1 MSPPCGGIAIVE
13 NDADDATLSGSWTAS
28 TYEPN
33 YFGSG
38 YMHDGNANK
47 GTKTATWSVPSAG
60 TYQVSMWWTA
70 AANRASNIPV
80 SIASLNGGWWTTVV
94 TVDQKANGA
103 QWNLIGVYTFD
114 GAGTVSVGTAGTDGY
129 VIVDGIRFRASGQC
143 TSSRTDGFCAKTC
156 GVCTGSGCVD
166 VQPGTSSYTQHA
178 NKNCHSSS
186 GISTWSDGSDAGYS
200 TTGRTVD
207 ECKAICATYHDT
219 CAGFTF
225 VRSTGTCE
233 WKSAVSLVAN
243 ALQLNGVPLTP
254 DRPDTVGTAYSD
266 DGNGVLETSS
276 SAVHNAWSARGA
288 ALVLY
293 APMPAEPWAAAVRVR
308 MSSGAH
314 QALRHGLEKS
324 GCQRSPPAC
333 LWRRIRGAGCQGLG
347 SRLPRRA

>member
-1 MSPPCGGIAIVE
+1 MDASCDQTCADTGLVCSEQQQFAINNWVE
-13 NDADDATLSGSWTAS
+13 LWCYCHA
-28 TYEPN
+28 
-33 YFGSG
+33 
-38 YMHDGNANK
+38 
-47 GTKTATWSVPSAG
+47 
-60 TYQVSMWWTA
+60 
-70 AANRASNIPV
+70 
-80 SIASLNGGWWTTVV
+80 
-94 TVDQKANGA
+94 
-103 QWNLIGVYTFD
+103 
-114 GAGTVSVGTAGTDGY
+114 
-129 VIVDGIRFRASGQC
+129 
-143 TSSRTDGFCAKTC
+143 
-156 GVCTGSGCVD
+156 CVD

-186 GISTWSDGSDAGYS
+186 GISTWSDGSDAGYN

>member
-1 MSPPCGGIAIVE
+1 MIGAQSKDGPNQYARSGRFFRGEIAELTIY
-13 NDADDATLSGSWTAS
+13 NGLLS
-28 TYEPN
+28 
-33 YFGSG
+33 
-38 YMHDGNANK
+38 D
-47 GTKTATWSVPSAG
+47 
-60 TYQVSMWWTA
+60 A
-70 AANRASNIPV
+70 AAAQRLTELAVRYGITIP
-80 SIASLNGGWWTTVV
+80 
-94 TVDQKANGA
+94 DANYAHHPTCATQLAKSG
-103 QWNLIGVYTFD
+103 
-114 GAGTVSVGTAGTDGY
+114 
-129 VIVDGIRFRASGQC
+129 SGQC
-143 TSSRTDGFCAKTC
+143 TSSRSDGFCAKTC

>member
-1 MSPPCGGIAIVE
+1 MYTKHAGKHCGGTGPWGTSIHTWSDGSDAQYNRVDLSLDECKAECAAHNDTCAGIVL
-13 NDADDATLSGSWTAS
+13 TLSTGGCGWKAAPLS
-28 TYEPN
+28 P
-33 YFGSG
+33 FV
-38 YMHDGNANK
+38 NA
-47 GTKTATWSVPSAG
+47 
-60 TYQVSMWWTA
+60 
-70 AANRASNIPV
+70 
-80 SIASLNGGWWTTVV
+80 
-94 TVDQKANGA
+94 
-103 QWNLIGVYTFD
+103 
-114 GAGTVSVGTAGTDGY
+114 
-129 VIVDGIRFRASGQC
+129 GQDC
-143 TSSRTDGFCAKTC
+143 WELAP
-156 GVCTGSGCVD
+156 GCED

-276 SAVHNAWSARGA
+276 SAVHNAWTARGA